1 MPATTRGMTSESE
14 TNNEETVEVKQGE
27 TPVKQDEEEDDDNK
41 STSGDTDHK
50 EDEDKPSKKEEKKD
64 TTNWPLKEIKV
75 PHENDVLYGRGGGTN
90 HHPGNKRY
98 RKIVEGRKLDYVN
111 SKRLDKPLVAL
122 EIIRE
127 WRGQDPPGRFLKLDE
142 STGMWQD
149 VGDKKAREKTSQALR
164 EKAPMIR
171 KQQEEEDTTEP
182 ELKKEATSG
191 ATKNTRFE
199 AGDHPEQKSG
209 PKRAVLA
216 RDHSLGREY
225 ITPGEDVAIG
235 DFSWEEPLANV
246 RNPSGGWA
254 QGPTT
259 STSGPPGPPP
269 PQDYPPSLPS
279 QGSIPPTPE
288 GSYGFPSTSSTGG
301 AGEDMRQRY
310 SQNRYDSWGRI
321 NSQGSGIGDVAPP
334 PPMPGYG
341 APGQYSSYE
350 RSGSYSQPPGSG
362 PYTELQ
368 REHSLSM
375 NPLRNAST
383 GAAASPNYFGSERE
397 GSGYWQQGASPS
409 GPPGQSMGPPPPGPP
424 PPGPPPAGYGPPT
437 SSGTYPPP
445 PSPYN
450 SNGPPPQSY
459 AHGPSS
465 PSYTNPHTPNGSHR
479 VASSSKKSPTYA
491 MDPNI
496 AKTWSAGSEDY
507 EKAADMFQQESLARP
522 ELDIPK
528 DDWSQPAIHSDSRSG
543 NSSVPRPDI
552 VKRQTSHQNENIE
565 TKKDLVGPSVKRA
578 ALNRDNSAATN
589 RLKAQYLPP
598 VDRGNFNADQ
608 EVKRMTSATELINLD
623 CQQDGV
629 KSSPMPKPLS
639 DKDRTTTIDKIAME
653 LMAKPPPIAG
663 SNRTST
669 VDALLDFDSYDP
681 LIAKSD
687 FSRGERN
694 SSGTSIGLGSIDGP
708 LDMNRAASISEW
720 VKDV

>member
-1 MPATTRGMTSESE
+1 MTSESE
-14 TNNEETVEVKQGE
+14 KNDTEVDVEQEEIPEENEETK
-27 TPVKQDEEEDDDNK
+27 DDDDNNESDAAVK
-41 STSGDTDHK
+41 KEDEA
-50 EDEDKPSKKEEKKD
+50 EDEDKPKKKEEKTK
-64 TTNWPLKEIKV
+64 TTNWPLKDIKV

-98 RKIVEGRKLDYVN
+98 RKTVESRKLDYVN

-142 STGMWQD
+142 STGMWHD

-171 KQQEEEDTTEP
+171 KQQEEEHETEP
-182 ELKKEATSG
+182 DVKKAAGNSVS
-191 ATKNTRFE
+191 KNTRFE

-235 DFSWEEPLANV
+235 DFSWEEPLENV
-246 RNPSGGWA
+246 REPSTGWPE
-254 QGPTT
+254 GPTV
-259 STSGPPGPPP
+259 STSGPPPPPP
-269 PQDYPPSLPS
+269 PQDYPPSMPS
-279 QGSIPPTPE
+279 QGSAPPNPE
-288 GSYGFPSTSSTGG
+288 GSYGYSSTPSTGSAS
-301 AGEDMRQRY
+301 EDMRQRY
-310 SQNRYDSWGRI
+310 SNSRYDSWGRI
-321 NSQGSGIGDVAPP
+321 NSQGSGLGEVVPP

-341 APGQYSSYE
+341 VPGQYTSYD
-350 RSGSYSQPPGSG
+350 RSYSQSQGST
-362 PYTELQ
+362 PYTDLQ

-383 GAAASPNYFGSERE
+383 GAAASPTYFASERE
-397 GSGYWQQGASPS
+397 GSGYWQQNPS

-424 PPGPPPAGYGPPT
+424 PPGPPPPAYGPPT
-437 SSGTYPPP
+437 SSGSYPPP

-450 SNGPPPQSY
+450 SNGPPPHSY
-459 AHGPSS
+459 GHGPSS
-465 PSYTNPHTPNGSHR
+465 PSYSNSHTPNGQHGPP
-479 VASSSKKSPTYA
+479 SSSKKSPTYA

-507 EKAADMFQQESLARP
+507 EKAAGMFQSDSLPRP

-528 DDWSQPAIHSDSRSG
+528 DDWLQPAIDSGLRST

-565 TKKDLVGPSVKRA
+565 TKRDLVGPSVKRA

-589 RLKAQYLPP
+589 RLKEQYLPH
-598 VDRGNFNADQ
+598 VNRSNFNADQ
-608 EVKRMTSATELINLD
+608 ELKRMTSKTEQINLE
-623 CQQDGV
+623 CTQNGME
-629 KSSPMPKPLS
+629 SSPKPNPLTG
-639 DKDRTTTIDKIAME
+639 KDRTSTIDKIAME
-653 LMAKPPPIAG
+653 LMSKPEPIAA

-669 VDALLDFDSYDP
+669 VDALLDFDSDP
-681 LIAKSD
+681 LLSKSD
-687 FSRGERN
+687 FSRGERT
-694 SSGTSIGLGSIDGP
+694 SSNTSMGLSSLDGP